1 MLCGFGRRGDAVRLR
16 LRLRLRAAGR
26 SRVVAG
32 AGGGVIAYGR
42 IVARIPGRTGPG
54 IPYSR
59 STQDKAPDRAGK
71 KRR

>member
-1 MLCGFGRRGDAVRLR
+1 MSFGR
-16 LRLRLRAAGR
+16 
-26 SRVVAG
+26 
-32 AGGGVIAYGR
+32 IA
-42 IVARIPGRTGPG
+42 ARIPDRRVPG

>member
-1 MLCGFGRRGDAVRLR
+1 MREVGGGAVRR
-16 LRLRLRAAGR
+16 RAP
-26 SRVVAG
+26 VTG
-32 AGGGVIAYGR
+32 AAPYGR
-42 IVARIPGRTGPG
+42 MVWRPRDRSGPG

>member
-1 MLCGFGRRGDAVRLR
+1 MPGGSG
-16 LRLRLRAAGR
+16 RLRALRALR
-26 SRVVAG
+26 A
-32 AGGGVIAYGR
+32 APGGVAFRVAAVGRGPGVIPYGR
-42 IVARIPGRTGPG
+42 NVARIPGRTGPG